1 MNYVAIA
8 GGLLLGSAAAFADT
22 AHPELPSSLQTTVG
36 EMQRLELIEA
46 EALARR
52 QQEKLSVAQTADK
65 VAQDLEVRIA
75 ASLDAHLQRRLEDT
89 RAVER
94 PDV

>member
-22 AHPELPSSLQTTVG
+22 AHPELPSSLQAPVG
-36 EMQRLELIEA
+36 EMQRLELIETD
-46 EALARR
+46 ALARR
-52 QQEKLSVAQTADK
+52 QLDKLSVARTADK

-75 ASLDAHLQRRLEDT
+75 ASLDAHLERRLENA